1 MENKHILLGLLFVA
15 ISFIAAYLVVL
26 TPTMQGIPGFSSTV
40 FERDETM
47 ARYEI
52 KRESIT
58 YQDALEASNALGG
71 TLATPGTPNEFN
83 RLVRIL
89 EDSEDADCFF
99 ITGYA
104 FDEETTAYI
113 SPEGEQFILFQYLD
127 RDALATPGTCLVLH
141 VAPNNSSHWQ
151 FVPLPKEFGIRLEY
165 HEKTAYILEFPL
177 R

>member
-1 MENKHILLGLLFVA
+1 MENKNILFALLFVA

-26 TPTMQGIPGFSSTV
+26 TPTMHGIPGFSSPALGQ
-40 FERDETM
+40 EEAM
-47 ARYEI
+47 ASYEI

-58 YQDALEASNALGG
+58 YQDALEASRAFGG
-71 TLATPGTPNEFN
+71 TLATPGTPNEFD
-83 RLVRIL
+83 RIVRIL

-104 FDEETTAYI
+104 FDEETTAYV
-113 SPEGEQFILFQYLD
+113 SPEGEPFILFQYLD
-127 RDALATPGTCLVLH
+127 RDASATADTCLALR

-165 HEKTAYILEFPL
+165 HEKTAYILEFPP